1 MDFENIKMLL
11 DKDLNNI
18 LDKKKDYRTPI
29 VGFKD

>member
-18 LDKKKDYRTPI
+18 LDKKNDYRTPI